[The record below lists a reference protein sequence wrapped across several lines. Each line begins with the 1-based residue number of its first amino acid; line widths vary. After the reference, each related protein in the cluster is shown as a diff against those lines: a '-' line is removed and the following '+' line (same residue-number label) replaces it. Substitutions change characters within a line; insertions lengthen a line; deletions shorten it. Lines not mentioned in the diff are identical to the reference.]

1 MVYYTQKWLNQEYGN
16 LTGFDKVEEN
26 GKTGWATIYGLRKA
40 LQHELGITSLSN
52 SFGPTTQK
60 LYSENI
66 LKRQDGVTDNK
77 YAILQCALWCK
88 GYNPGYKFNYNSETD
103 TVSIDKVFDSSVE
116 EAVKKIQ
123 KDAGLKAKDGM
134 W

>member
-1 MVYYTQKWLNQEYGN
+1 M
-16 LTGFDKVEEN
+16 
-26 GKTGWATIYGLRKA
+26 
-40 LQHELGITSLSN
+40 
-52 SFGPTTQK
+52 
-60 LYSENI
+60 
-66 LKRQDGVTDNK
+66 KRQDGVTDNK

-123 KDAGLKAKDGM
+123 KDAGLKAKDGIVSLNLM
-134 W
+134 MALLSMDSLSYCRHHMEAMLIYVHFSNG